1 MRKPS
6 NLHSAK
12 HRADFES
19 LIGLGVHS
27 ARKSYYPELLSKI
40 RELEE
45 LNADLEHQVEV
56 RTKSITR
63 ANEALNVEITER
75 EQAELALNIA
85 KQEAERANR
94 SKDKYLAAAS
104 HDLLQPMNA
113 ARLLVTSLNER
124 LTGSNNQDL
133 ANRIHQALLSAEELL
148 QDLLDIAKLDAD
160 SVTPNLSDFP
170 IASLFKTLEVEFQPL
185 ADEHDLQFRMVTSQL
200 SINSDSHLLIRILR
214 NFISNAVSYSKTGK
228 ILLGCR
234 RRGQHM
240 ELQVLDTGIG
250 IPTDKLKEVFKEFHQ
265 LKQPPMSNNTGVGLG
280 LAIVDRIGHML
291 NHPIRVHSILGK
303 GSCFTVTVPLAKTK
317 PKNYLSSKLI
327 VRSSSH
333 YKFNNNRVLVV
344 ENDLNII
351 SGMQHLLSDWGCIV
365 SHASDIP
372 EALLGLN
379 DHPCPNIILA
389 DYHLDESDT
398 GIDVINAV
406 RCYSERQIP
415 AILLTADH
423 SEKVQK
429 QCDEMA
435 IPKLNKPIKP
445 NKLRALLQYYLTPI
459 PVEDI

>member
-124 LTGSNNQDL
+124 LTCSNNQDL

-234 RRGQHM
+234 RRGEHL

-250 IPTDKLKEVFKEFHQ
+250 IPASRIGEIFKEFHQ
-265 LKQPPMSNNTGVGLG
+265 LKQQPMPKNTGVGLG
-280 LAIVDRIGHML
+280 LAIVERIGRML
-291 NHPIRVHSILGK
+291 NHPIDVCSVEGK
-303 GSCFTVTVPLAKTK
+303 GSCFSVMVPLAKVQT
-317 PKNYLSSKLI
+317 KNYLSSKHI
-327 VRSSSH
+327 VSSNH
-333 YKFNNNRVLVV
+333 KFNHKRVLVV

-351 SGMQHLLSDWGCIV
+351 AGMEHLLSDWGCIV
-365 SHASDIP
+365 THASDIP
-372 EALLGLN
+372 QALQTLHSQPFP
-379 DHPCPNIILA
+379 DIILA

-398 GIDVINAV
+398 GIDVINAI
-406 RCYSERQIP
+406 RCYSKHQIP
-415 AILLTADH
+415 AILITADH
-423 SEKVQK
+423 SKKVQN
-429 QCDEMA
+429 QCREMA
-435 IPKLNKPIKP
+435 IPKLKKPIKP
-445 NKLRALLQYYLTPI
+445 NKLRALLQHYLTPI
-459 PVEDI
+459 TVEHN